1 MRMCGIISRNQARRR
16 AIIRDA
22 TWESGFL
29 KFKRSQRAK
38 CNNEVCIYV
47 CTCLCVCM
55 CGSVLFQYEIF
66 ARTRGRRA
74 GFRSHLEKRNSP
86 SQDAYSHNTAIK
98 LSVSFSTVGLF
109 WYWVKGKTRFPL
121 RLSDPMTRHS
131 VNITLCRTIKY
142 SAALLRQ
149 TFNRGCRLYLFVC
162 DESFSP
168 LNGTPSVYTTCRYA

>member
-1 MRMCGIISRNQARRR
+1 MC
-16 AIIRDA
+16 
-22 TWESGFL
+22 
-29 KFKRSQRAK
+29 
-38 CNNEVCIYV
+38 VHVYVYV
-47 CTCLCVCM
+47 CAGASYSNMKYSLVR
-55 CGSVLFQYEIF
+55 GEEESDSVHI
-66 ARTRGRRA
+66 
-74 GFRSHLEKRNSP
+74 SRNSP

-98 LSVSFSTVGLF
+98 LSVFFSTVGLF